1 MVPHQS
7 TLNRSLFLH
16 WWRNHLHQWCPVR
29 AGTLLGVLWFLK
41 LEHLDACTALVSLG
55 VSWLSLQN
63 NSDTTD
69 EGSLSE
75 FFLIDDSPNC
85 SRRWIST
92 FKDSLGLPG
101 WGLWWILGAE
111 AAVLSGATV
120 PWQMVFMPCVEV
132 HVTLPEGPCSRW
144 DLVLQVCAAGF
155 VPLACSSPPEHR
167 ARHPDTSRFYGDF
180 SSRVK
185 SSEPLCWFHWKQ
197 LSQWSGTCCRK
208 MREREYK
215 LASLIW
221 AGNCF
226 FIFPFSYWVAWCIL
240 FGLGW

>member
-1 MVPHQS
+1 MVSHQS
-7 TLNRSLFLH
+7 TLSRSLFLL

-41 LEHLDACTALVSLG
+41 LGHLDACTALVSLG

-85 SRRWIST
+85 IRRWINT

-144 DLVLQVCAAGF
+144 DLVLRVCAAGF
-155 VPLACSSPPEHR
+155 VPLACSSPSEHR

-180 SSRVK
+180 HSRVK
-185 SSEPLCWFHWKQ
+185 SSFPVRFTQSMGLLWMSLCADFTESSFHNEAVHVVKKW
-197 LSQWSGTCCRK
+197 G
-208 MREREYK
+208 REN
-215 LASLIW
+215 ID
-221 AGNCF
+221 
-226 FIFPFSYWVAWCIL
+226 
-240 FGLGW
+240 